1 MKATLMRTGKLFIT
15 ATFFLFSGLLK
26 SNAQTALP
34 LADSLDKWSEPVERF
49 IAQEGTPKIRVKSKV
64 IKHFGT
70 TGVIEVEIKNIS
82 DRTLTAAFGLKVTR
96 GDANDNLI
104 HPNNMYQ
111 LNLKPNFKTTYKM
124 ELRECLPK
132 GARKM
137 DDIDK
142 CKACQPRLLFIWN

>member
-1 MKATLMRTGKLFIT
+1 MLSGKVLFT
-15 ATFFLFSGLLK
+15 AIFILLFGFFK

-49 IAQEGTPKIRVKSKV
+49 IAQEGTPKIRVKSRV

-82 DRTLTAAFGLKVTR
+82 ERTLTAAFGLKVTR

-124 ELRECLPK
+124 ELRECSPK
-132 GARKM
+132 GGRKM
-137 DDIDK
+137 NDIEK
-142 CKACQPRLLFIWN
+142 CKACLPRLLFIWN